1 MATGFAYG
9 WIDHNMKMQPLMF
22 LTLSVA
28 FWSSLYFT
36 FSRGIPTELPIGF
49 SLKKPSCK
57 CLGCYWLFRKFLED
71 VKGQ

>member
-36 FSRGIPTELPIGF
+36 FSNPIQLD
-49 SLKKPSCK
+49 SHLKNP
-57 CLGCYWLFRKFLED
+57 LANALDVTGYLENL
-71 VKGQ
+71 